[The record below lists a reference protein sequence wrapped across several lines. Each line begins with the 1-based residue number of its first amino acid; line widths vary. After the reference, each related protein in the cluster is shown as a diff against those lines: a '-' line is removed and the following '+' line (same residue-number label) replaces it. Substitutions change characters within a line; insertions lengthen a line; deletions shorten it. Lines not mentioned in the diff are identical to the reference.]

1 MRRMVKTIHTLPLVA
16 FCRPRV
22 FCGVMEGC
30 RVSKMSSHTTS
41 QEGTPGPI
49 IAPIH

>member
-1 MRRMVKTIHTLPLVA
+1 MRRMVDNIHALPLVA
-16 FCRPRV
+16 FRCPQV
-22 FCGVMEGC
+22 LCGVKEGC
-30 RVSKMSSHTTS
+30 RGSKMSIHTTI

>member
-16 FCRPRV
+16 FCRPQV
-22 FCGVMEGC
+22 LCGVMEGC
-30 RVSKMSSHTTS
+30 RGSEMSSHTIS
-41 QEGTPGPI
+41 QEGTLGPI

>member
-1 MRRMVKTIHTLPLVA
+1 MRRMVTKIHTLPLVA
-16 FCRPRV
+16 FCRPQV
-22 FCGVMEGC
+22 LCGVMEGC
-30 RVSKMSSHTTS
+30 RVSGMSSHTIS

>member
-1 MRRMVKTIHTLPLVA
+1 MRRMVNNMHTLPLVA
-16 FCRPRV
+16 FCCPRV
-22 FCGVMEGC
+22 LCGVTEGC
-30 RVSKMSSHTTS
+30 RGSEMSSHTIS

>member
-1 MRRMVKTIHTLPLVA
+1 MVNKMHTLPLVA
-16 FCRPRV
+16 FCCPWV
-22 FCGVMEGC
+22 LCGVMEGC
-30 RVSKMSSHTTS
+30 RGSKMSSHTIS

>member
-1 MRRMVKTIHTLPLVA
+1 MRCMVKTIHTLPLVA
-16 FCRPRV
+16 FCRPQV
-22 FCGVMEGC
+22 LCGVMEGC
-30 RVSKMSSHTTS
+30 RGSEMSIHTIS

>member
-1 MRRMVKTIHTLPLVA
+1 MRCMVNKMHTLPLVA
-16 FCRPRV
+16 FCCPQV
-22 FCGVMEGC
+22 LFGVMEGC
-30 RVSKMSSHTTS
+30 RGSEMSSHTIS

>member
-16 FCRPRV
+16 FCCLQV
-22 FCGVMEGC
+22 LCGVMEGC
-30 RVSKMSSHTTS
+30 RVSEMSSHTIS